1 MMGAEGDRYIPITL
15 SHRSCF
21 ANPVIMIISY
31 AITICKW
38 HGGWKSR
45 LPGNSIK
52 ITAAKD
58 YRKHSRKYNRKEN
71 DRVMEKTG
79 NKNVKGR
86 AAYYG

>member
-1 MMGAEGDRYIPITL
+1 MVRRVEIPP
-15 SHRSCF
+15 
-21 ANPVIMIISY
+21 A
-31 AITICKW
+31 
-38 HGGWKSR
+38 
-45 LPGNSIK
+45 GNSRK

-79 NKNVKGR
+79 NKNAKGR